1 MQERYGA
8 MQSDAN
14 LIARIRERD
23 PQALVEAYAL
33 YGKRVFSLIYRVV
46 QERPAAEEI
55 LQDTFLR
62 LWNRVPAYDEEIG
75 SLLPWLFCVGR
86 NCALDYRR
94 KESRR
99 GALDVMFTED
109 CPELESPQPDISSM
123 EERHEVRTALSALP
137 EEQRSLI
144 AMAYFEG
151 WTQSELAERTGESLG
166 TVKSRMR
173 LGLKK
178 LRTMLSGRRSEIS
191 Q

>member
-1 MQERYGA
+1 
-8 MQSDAN
+8 
-14 LIARIRERD
+14 
-23 PQALVEAYAL
+23 
-33 YGKRVFSLIYRVV
+33 
-46 QERPAAEEI
+46 
-55 LQDTFLR
+55 
-62 LWNRVPAYDEEIG
+62 
-75 SLLPWLFCVGR
+75 
-86 NCALDYRR
+86 
-94 KESRR
+94 
-99 GALDVMFTED
+99 MFTED

>member
-1 MQERYGA
+1 

-14 LIARIRERD
+14 LIAGIRERD
-23 PQALVEAYAL
+23 PEALVEAYAL
-33 YGKRVFSLIYRVV
+33 YGKRVFSLIYRITRD
-46 QERPAAEEI
+46 RPAAEEI

-86 NCALDYRR
+86 NGALDYLR

-99 GALDVMFTED
+99 GAFNVIFTEEWLD
-109 CPELESPQPDISSM
+109 IEPPQPDFSSTK
-123 EERHEVRTALSALP
+123 ELDGVITAMSMLP
-137 EEQRSLI
+137 AEQRSLI
-144 AMAYFEG
+144 EMAYFEG
-151 WTQSELAERTGESLG
+151 RTHSELAVQTGESLG
-166 TVKSRMR
+166 TVKSRIR

-178 LRTMLSGRRSEIS
+178 LRTLLSARRSEIS